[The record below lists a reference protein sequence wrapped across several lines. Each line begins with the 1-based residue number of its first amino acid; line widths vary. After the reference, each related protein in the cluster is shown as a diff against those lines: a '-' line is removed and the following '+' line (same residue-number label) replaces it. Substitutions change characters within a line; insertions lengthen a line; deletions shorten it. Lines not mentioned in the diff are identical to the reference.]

1 MQRIYQQAIAKFPG
15 SVLLR
20 IHYSIYLMS
29 VMKSRQHALNE
40 VQDTETLKCTL
51 DESYILFYIK
61 RTIETQI
68 SELSKDGGGDYSE

>member
-1 MQRIYQQAIAKFPG
+1 MG
-15 SVLLR
+15 
-20 IHYSIYLMS
+20 

-40 VQDTETLKCTL
+40 VQDTETLKCSL
-51 DESYILFYIK
+51 DESYILFFIK